1 MAQTLHPAAAHHLP
15 AFITAPGQTDVL
27 LGLMG
32 IVLIGAVLGIG
43 VFFFW
48 LHSLP
53 ERMVHHKVQFDI
65 VAVLCLLS
73 LFTHIHAFWVAALLL
88 ALIRF
93 PDFSALDFLR
103 PLRST
108 ANSLEKMADTGTDPL
123 RRIAGSLEKMAETGT
138 EIAASNASPNPSIAL
153 KKGS

>member
-1 MAQTLHPAAAHHLP
+1 MAQQLNPAAAHHLP
-15 AFITAPGQTDVL
+15 AFITAPGETDVL
-27 LGLMG
+27 FG
-32 IVLIGAVLGIG
+32 IMAVVLIGAVLGIG

-73 LFTHIHAFWVAALLL
+73 LFTHQHAFWVAALLL
-88 ALIRF
+88 ALIKF
-93 PDFSALDFLR
+93 PDFSTLDFLA

-108 ANSLEKMADTGTDPL
+108 AVSLEKMADSTGTDL
-123 RRIAGSLEKMAETGT
+123 GVSRARSRRWPIGR
-138 EIAASNASPNPSIAL
+138 NAVPSFTQW
-153 KKGS
+153 